1 MLHRVWRVGT
11 PDAVFRPVSARIVAR
26 VGGLVLAECRTRL
39 TPGFREQELS
49 MRTITSICVVL
60 ALCGCEAKNDT
71 STDRGSSERA
81 VAADNTDKNER
92 DQKVNALTPGD
103 QGESEAD
110 RTITQ
115 RARQNVVAEDGL
127 SVNAKNVKI
136 ITRSGVVTL
145 RGPVASQAEKLSI
158 VRLVKSVDGVQR
170 VDDQLE
176 VAGNETTSAKT
187 NRAAD

>member
-1 MLHRVWRVGT
+1 
-11 PDAVFRPVSARIVAR
+11 
-26 VGGLVLAECRTRL
+26 
-39 TPGFREQELS
+39 
-49 MRTITSICVVL
+49 MRTITAICMVF
-60 ALCGCEAKNDT
+60 ALGGCEANNT
-71 STDRGSSERA
+71 STNQGTSERG

-92 DQKVNALTPGD
+92 DQTVNALTPGD

-115 RARQNVVAEDGL
+115 RARQNVVGEDGL

-145 RGPVASQAEKLSI
+145 RGPVASQAEKLSV
-158 VRLVKSVDGVQR
+158 VRLVRSVDGVQR

-176 VAGNETTSAKT
+176 ITGDETTPA
-187 NRAAD
+187 NAERAAD

>member
-1 MLHRVWRVGT
+1 MRSITAICL
-11 PDAVFRPVSARIVAR
+11 VFAI
-26 VGGLVLAECRTRL
+26 G
-39 TPGFREQELS
+39 
-49 MRTITSICVVL
+49 
-60 ALCGCEAKNDT
+60 GCEANNT
-71 STDRGSSERA
+71 STNQTPEPA
-81 VAADNTDKNER
+81 PAADDTDKNER

-115 RARQNVVAEDGL
+115 RARQNVIAEDNL

-136 ITRSGVVTL
+136 ITRNGVVTL
-145 RGPVASQAEKLSI
+145 RGPVATEAEKLSV

-176 VAGNETTSAKT
+176 IASGEATTAKS
-187 NRAAD
+187 NRPAD

>member
-1 MLHRVWRVGT
+1 M
-11 PDAVFRPVSARIVAR
+11 
-26 VGGLVLAECRTRL
+26 
-39 TPGFREQELS
+39 
-49 MRTITSICVVL
+49 SICVVL
-60 ALCGCEAKNDT
+60 ALCGCEANNT
-71 STDRGSSERA
+71 STHQGSSERA
-81 VAADNTDKNER
+81 AAADNTDKNER

-115 RARQNVVAEDGL
+115 HARQNVIAEDGL

-145 RGPVASQAEKLSI
+145 RGPVASPAEKASV

-176 VAGNETTSAKT
+176 VAGNETTSAKS
-187 NRAAD
+187 NR